1 MIELCPITNL
11 PRGREK
17 KVGGK
22 GWEAG
27 RGEFKRGYGKWG
39 IFPTPNPCPQS
50 HVIAGQ
56 KEVFSIIPTV
66 REKIKDRLHWNWPC
80 AN

>member
-1 MIELCPITNL
+1 MQLCPITNL
-11 PRGREK
+11 PLGREK

-27 RGEFKRGYGKWG
+27 RGESKRGHGKWG

-50 HVIAGQ
+50 HEIARQ
-56 KEVFSIIPTV
+56 KEVFSIISTV
-66 REKIKDRLHWNWPC
+66 TAGKD
-80 AN
+80 